1 MKNVTQAE
9 YEAKKLTENT
19 GVEWRP
25 MNDPDLSELYLISAK
40 SDIYGIKR
48 HRVMAKRKFGKCS
61 SEYIELTTAKCR
73 KFYQINELMLK
84 SFPELFHDRN
94 ADDWKTI
101 EIAGESSAYE
111 VSSHGKVRR
120 INNHRHI
127 KPSLNSEGYLLIRMR
142 HGGKTITEFLHRL
155 VAKAFIPNPNGYEL
169 VNHIDE
175 NRQNDE
181 ASNLEWCDRSY
192 NYKYSDK
199 RRKVV

>member
-1 MKNVTQAE
+1 MTQAVF
-9 YEAKKLTENT
+9 EAKKLSDDT

-25 MNDPDLSELYLISAK
+25 VNDEALKELYLISAEGEV
-40 SDIYGIKR
+40 YGIKK
-48 HRVMAKRKFGKCS
+48 HRVIAKRRFGDCP
-61 SEYIELTTAKCR
+61 SEYIELTCGGKR
-73 KFYQINELMLK
+73 KFCQISELMLIT
-84 SFPELFHDRN
+84 FPELSPESC

-101 EIAGESSAYE
+101 DIAGECSAYE
-111 VSSHGKVRR
+111 VSRHGQVRR
-120 INNHRHI
+120 KNNHRLI
-127 KPSLNSEGYLLIRMR
+127 KPSPNSEGYLLIRMR
-142 HGGKTITEFLHRL
+142 HDGRTVTEFLHRL

-192 NYKYSDK
+192 NYKYSEK